1 MNLFIYLSPTF
12 PTMKKP
18 KTTTKKL
25 NNFNKTEKPKPK
37 QN

>member
-18 KTTTKKL
+18 KTTTKL